1 MSAFA
6 LAPLGIYYLIFNIL
20 RTITESIYPSYSHH
34 FALHPLLSNT
44 YEKVQANANQI
55 WKYNRYHLVME
66 YEQRPVLVP
75 PFIIVNHMIY
85 AIMFLYRCLRNRYQ
99 RGGNGQGNSNGGSS
113 KSFLCNV
120 FKINVK
126 LVYTFTGDCNE
137 HTTQSSQLGQNL
149 MCVSSECVCVPQHL
163 LQDDSNFKLPSIH
176 SGNLG
181 LHTRIS
187 FRIRWN
193 KCFISIRRHNRYTQ
207 R

>member
-1 MSAFA
+1 MSAFV
-6 LAPLGIYYLIFNIL
+6 LASLGIYYLIFNIL
-20 RTITESIYPSYSHH
+20 RTITESIYTYYSHD
-34 FALHPLLSNT
+34 FALPPLLLSNT

-75 PFIIVNHMIY
+75 PFIIVNHVIY

-99 RGGNGQGNSNGGSS
+99 RGGNGQGNSNDGSS

-137 HTTQSSQLGQNL
+137 HTTQSSQLRQNL
-149 MCVSSECVCVPQHL
+149 MC
-163 LQDDSNFKLPSIH
+163 NFKLPSIH

-193 KCFISIRRHNRYTQ
+193 KCFISIRGHNRYTQ